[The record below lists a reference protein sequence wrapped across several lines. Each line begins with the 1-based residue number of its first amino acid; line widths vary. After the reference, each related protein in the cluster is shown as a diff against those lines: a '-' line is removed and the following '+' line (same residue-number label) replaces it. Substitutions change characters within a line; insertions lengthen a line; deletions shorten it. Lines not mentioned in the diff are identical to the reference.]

1 MSDEIRQ
8 RRENRK
14 RFLQRLYD
22 SSENDSSAY
31 VDGYEIAA
39 DLGLSRQDAERIA
52 RYFDDHGYV
61 VNSSGTSLT
70 LRITAKGIDHVETG
84 FLE

>member
-8 RRENRK
+8 RRENR
-14 RFLQRLYD
+14 RLFLQRLYD
-22 SSENDSSAY
+22 SSESDTSAY

-39 DLGLSRQDAERIA
+39 DLGLSRQDAERIT

-61 VNSSGTSLT
+61 ANSSGTGLT

-84 FLE
+84 ALE